1 MYLKNLCSGSRPE
14 PMSERLEI
22 HYYKNNDANVLKIA
36 RNPVL
41 TSRLKKYK
49 RVNYEQRCRKRIKT
63 RSNCYG
69 PRCREFESSHA
80 RTNPLESF
88 SRGFFC
94 FLLGSL
100 PGQTLFYS
108 SFAGNSY
115 FSKSS
120 HRPGFYVIM

>member
-1 MYLKNLCSGSRPE
+1 MLSALDKVVWNLVR
-14 PMSERLEI
+14 
-22 HYYKNNDANVLKIA
+22 
-36 RNPVL
+36 
-41 TSRLKKYK
+41 
-49 RVNYEQRCRKRIKT
+49 RIEYVCVAQLD
-63 RSNCYG
+63 RALGYG